1 MNFANFYQYHQFN
14 QAAENKIK
22 QLTKI
27 MNFAIFLVGMVQS
40 ISCNSIWDADLVT
53 AIEELQSQKIDMQ
66 EIRKELDKFFQSDCD
81 NFISEI

>member
-1 MNFANFYQYHQFN
+1 MNFHQFQQFN

-27 MNFAIFLVGMVQS
+27 MNFAMFLVGMVQS
-40 ISCNSIWDADLVT
+40 IACNSIWDADLVT

-66 EIRKELDKFFQSDCD
+66 EIRKELDKVFQSDCD

>member
-1 MNFANFYQYHQFN
+1 MNFANFHQFQQFN
-14 QAAENKIK
+14 QAAENKTK

-40 ISCNSIWDADLVT
+40 IACNSIWDADLVN

-66 EIRKELDKFFQSDCD
+66 EIRKELDKVFQSDCD

>member
-1 MNFANFYQYHQFN
+1 MNFVNFHQFQQFN

-27 MNFAIFLVGMVQS
+27 MNFAIFFVGMVQS
-40 ISCNSIWDADLVT
+40 IACNSIWDADLVT

-66 EIRKELDKFFQSDCD
+66 EIRKELDKVFQSDCD

>member
-27 MNFAIFLVGMVQS
+27 MNFAIFFVGMVQS

>member
-1 MNFANFYQYHQFN
+1 MNFANFYQYQQFN

-27 MNFAIFLVGMVQS
+27 MNFAIFVVGMLQS
-40 ISCNSIWDADLVT
+40 IACNSIWDADLVT
-53 AIEELQSQKIDMQ
+53 AIEDLQSQKIDMQ
-66 EIRKELDKFFQSDCD
+66 EIRKELDKVFQSDCE

>member
-1 MNFANFYQYHQFN
+1 MNFANFYQYQQFN
-14 QAAENKIK
+14 QAAENKTK

-40 ISCNSIWDADLVT
+40 IACNSIWDADLVN

-66 EIRKELDKFFQSDCD
+66 EIRKELDKVFQSDCD